1 MLCTECWNCLQ
12 NCEEYQESILSDNM
26 GGFESQNDLLSDVI
40 QDSEQLNPSTDA
52 DVLVEKIRQLCY
64 GDTETE
70 TNQQAQEKESI
81 NVVIKNDKGSED
93 KCVKC
98 KKRVINGICCTSC
111 KKAWHWRC
119 GGITADEIT
128 MTVIM
133 NDQNWE
139 CQLCQPFPP
148 DDTEKICPSC
158 KILKIEITD
167 LKKNI
172 RDLENNLKH
181 LSEELKL
188 SNERA
193 TDLEDHR
200 CINR

>member
-1 MLCTECWNCLQ
+1 
-12 NCEEYQESILSDNM
+12 M

-52 DVLVEKIRQLCY
+52 DVLVEKMRQLCY

-98 KKRVINGICCTSC
+98 KRRVINGICCTSC

-119 GGITADEIT
+119 RGITADEISVT
-128 MTVIM
+128 RMTRTGSV
-133 NDQNWE
+133 NYTA
-139 CQLCQPFPP
+139 PFLLM
-148 DDTEKICPSC
+148 
-158 KILKIEITD
+158 ILRRSVLRARS
-167 LKKNI
+167 LKSRSQI
-172 RDLENNLKH
+172 
-181 LSEELKL
+181 
-188 SNERA
+188 
-193 TDLEDHR
+193 
-200 CINR
+200 